1 MKKFVRTRIKIIYLS
16 VLTKLYKVWSVIFL
30 MEFKG
35 SQTEKNLLKAFAGES
50 QARMRY
56 TYFASVAKKEGYEQI
71 SAIFTETA
79 DNEKEHAEIFFK
91 HLNKIGGELVEIT
104 AEYPAGK
111 IGTTEENLLAAAE
124 GEEMEWG
131 TLYPDFEK
139 VAREEGFDNIADSF
153 KEIAE
158 VEEKH
163 EKRYRKLL
171 ENVKNGKV
179 FKKDKV
185 VKWKCRNCGYV
196 HEGEEAPDV
205 CPACK
210 HKQAYYEVWCENY

>member
-1 MKKFVRTRIKIIYLS
+1 LS
-16 VLTKLYKVWSVIFL
+16 VLAKLYKDFTL
-30 MEFKG
+30 NFTMALKG

-56 TYFASVAKKEGYEQI
+56 TYFASVAKKEGFEQI
-71 SAIFTETA
+71 SAIFSETA

-91 HLNKIGGELVEIT
+91 HLNSVGGELVEIT

-111 IGTTEENLLAAAE
+111 IGTTAENLLAAAE
-124 GEEMEWG
+124 GEELEWG
-131 TLYPDFEK
+131 TLYPSFEK
-139 VAREEGFDNIADSF
+139 TAREEGFNHIADSF
-153 KEIAE
+153 KEISE

-171 ENVKNGKV
+171 KNVKENLV

-196 HEGEEAPDV
+196 HEGKEAPDV

-210 HKQAYYEVWCENY
+210 HKQAYYELWCENY